1 MNFKIFDL
9 YAAYL
14 LRVCTMVTATNIA
27 ALFNFQIS
35 HDQSIVCS
43 TATNSNP

>member
-14 LRVCTMVTATNIA
+14 LRVCTMATATNMA
-27 ALFNFQIS
+27 AWPL
-35 HDQSIVCS
+35 CS
-43 TATNSNP
+43 LLLPLRNTSEIY

>member
-14 LRVCTMVTATNIA
+14 LRVCTIVTATNMA
-27 ALFNFQIS
+27 AWTL
-35 HDQSIVCS
+35 CS
-43 TATNSNP
+43 LLLPLRNTSEIY